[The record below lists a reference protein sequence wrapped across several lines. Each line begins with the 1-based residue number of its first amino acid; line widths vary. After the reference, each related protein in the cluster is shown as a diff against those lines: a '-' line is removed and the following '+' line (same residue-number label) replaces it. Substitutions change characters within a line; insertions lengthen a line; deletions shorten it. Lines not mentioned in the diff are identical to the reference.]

1 MSGATNQ
8 ANGKGA
14 TAPPVNDKESQDK
27 KDLIARCK
35 KLLCED
41 SCKRLSLYEGDK
53 NESDKIECA
62 KHKEYPLPS
71 TWNVYI
77 LYIFLPSLMSVYAAV
92 SLIPACINYDPAY
105 NISLFYSLL
114 ATWLAGLLLLWG
126 RGFFFLPFTE
136 FCTEL
141 HRDTHKRLIWII
153 FLSYASILLAYEIY
167 AYTLSGWAALGA
179 FLFWLLYAVCY
190 VIVFLE
196 RHVRPC
202 PAYASDNIK
211 SRAQN
216 GCANNSFLI
225 ASGLVHFGLLF
236 CCVVFNSQLE
246 EPWRTYR
253 IGNSTCLASP

>member
-1 MSGATNQ
+1 MSIINNPKALSDTTSAEDQ
-8 ANGKGA
+8 RKQKQH
-14 TAPPVNDKESQDK
+14 KEELLTK
-27 KDLIARCK
+27 CR

-41 SCKRLSLYEGDK
+41 SCERLSLYEGDK
-53 NESDKIECA
+53 IRCSNNVF
-62 KHKEYPLPS
+62 PPN
-71 TWNVYI
+71 TWNVYT

-92 SLIPACINYDPAY
+92 SLIPACINYDPSPD
-105 NISLFYSLL
+105 NHISLFYSLL

-126 RGFFFLPFTE
+126 RGFFFLPFVE

-202 PAYASDNIK
+202 PAASKSDDNKI
-211 SRAQN
+211 RAQN
-216 GCANNSFLI
+216 GCANNSFLV
-225 ASGLVHFGLLF
+225 ASGLVHLGLLF

-246 EPWRTYR
+246 EPWRNSR
-253 IGNSTCLASP
+253 IGDGTNGSCLAAT